1 MRQTDNRKFIFLIN
15 PISGTRGKS
24 SLQQLIAQKTSEKGF
39 EYRIHPT
46 NAEGNYEFLRGVIE
60 REGISDIVV
69 CGGDGTVSAVM
80 AALQGSPIRVGI
92 IPMGSGNGLAFAAHI
107 PKDPVKALEV
117 IFSGKAALIDGFL
130 INGHFSCMLCGIGF
144 DGKVAHEFAL
154 QPVRGL
160 QTYVKVTMKNFFTAR
175 PYPFRLTV
183 PAGGNPAGGG
193 NGGALSLSVD
203 AYFINVANGDQFG
216 NHFTIAPKASLED
229 GLLDI
234 VVVKKTGRLSFLLS
248 VIRQVLGGYAVQ
260 AGPAAKDRR
269 RVLYF
274 RTPSLEIANPECAPL
289 HIDGDPAAAAAKFVI
304 RVVPKAIWLIKP

>member
-1 MRQTDNRKFIFLIN
+1 MRQTGNRKFIFLIN

-24 SLQQLIAQKTSEKGF
+24 SLQQLIAQKMSEKGF

-46 NAEGNYEFLRGVIE
+46 NPEGNYEFLRAVIE
-60 REGISDIVV
+60 QESITDIVV

-80 AALQGSPIRVGI
+80 AALQGSPVRVGI

-107 PKDPVKALEV
+107 PKNPAKALEV

-144 DGKVAHEFAL
+144 DGKVAHEFAR

-160 QTYVKVTMKNFFTAR
+160 RTYVKVTMKNFFTAR

-183 PAGGNPAGGG
+183 PARE
-193 NGGALSLSVD
+193 NGGALSLPVD

-234 VVVKKTGRLSFLLS
+234 VVVRKTGRLSFLLS

-260 AGPAAKDRR
+260 AAPTAKGRR

-289 HIDGDPAAAAAKFVI
+289 HIDGDPAAAAPEYSIK
-304 RVVPKAIWLIKP
+304 VVPKTIWLIRPQAG

>member
-24 SLQQLIAQKTSEKGF
+24 SLQQLIAQKMSEKGF

-46 NAEGNYEFLRGVIE
+46 NAEGNYEFLQGVIE
-60 REGISDIVV
+60 QEGITDIVV

-80 AALQGSPIRVGI
+80 AALQGSSTRVGI
-92 IPMGSGNGLAFAAHI
+92 IPMGSGNGLAFAARI

-117 IFSGKAALIDGFL
+117 IFTGKAALIDGFL
-130 INGHFSCMLCGIGF
+130 INGHYSCMLCGIGF

-183 PAGGNPAGGG
+183 PVGS
-193 NGGALSLSVD
+193 NGVALSLSVD
-203 AYFINVANGDQFG
+203 AFFINVANGDQFG

-229 GLLDI
+229 DLLDI
-234 VVVKKTGRLSFLLS
+234 VVVKKAGRLSFLLS

-260 AGPAAKDRR
+260 AEPAAKDRR

-289 HIDGDPAAAAAKFVI
+289 HIDGDPAAAAPEFSI
-304 RVVPKAIWLIKP
+304 RVVPKAIWLIQP

>member
-1 MRQTDNRKFIFLIN
+1 MRQADNRKFIFLIN

-60 REGISDIVV
+60 QEGVTDIVV

-80 AALQGSPIRVGI
+80 AALQGSSTRVGI

-107 PKDPVKALEV
+107 PKDPGRALDV

-154 QPVRGL
+154 ERVRGL

-175 PYPFRLTV
+175 PYSFRLTV
-183 PAGGNPAGGG
+183 PAEG
-193 NGGALSLSVD
+193 NGSALRLSVD

-234 VVVKKTGRLSFLLS
+234 VVVKKAGRLSFLLS

-260 AGPAAKDRR
+260 AEPAAVDRR

-274 RTPSLEIANPECAPL
+274 RTPSLEIANPDCAPL
-289 HIDGDPAAAAAKFVI
+289 HIDGDPAAPAEEFSIK
-304 RVVPKAIWLIKP
+304 VVPKAIWLIQP